1 MSVQYVQ
8 EPEFELLRCV
18 PQRVVHSPSWASLLI
33 RVDCQLKPFTGPSW
47 PRDPIQQPWVLS
59 YTLRQPSRA
68 SCAVWVGGQN
78 NAPSR
83 EGPVPGQV
91 LSQNATRPS
100 DRDQASLSSCLLTQ
114 PVPWFILCLFLE
126 TGWVLTL
133 PPYHP
138 TSVRQDSY
146 LLFFFFSAPEV
157 LGCSPA
163 NLQLF
168 REPVFELLRC
178 VPQRIVLSP
187 SWASLFN

>member
-1 MSVQYVQ
+1 MRRLHLVHRLSVMDS
-8 EPEFELLRCV
+8 PERLMMMLGSRGALPGVSRKPLAKIGPRCCDVEVRIRATPLLRLV
-18 PQRVVHSPSWASLLI
+18 S
-33 RVDCQLKPFTGPSW
+33 
-47 PRDPIQQPWVLS
+47 
-59 YTLRQPSRA
+59 
-68 SCAVWVGGQN
+68 QN

-146 LLFFFFSAPEV
+146 LLLFLFQLPRYWGVIQHVIPVMFR
-157 LGCSPA
+157 
-163 NLQLF
+163 NLSSSCYAAS
-168 REPVFELLRC
+168 RSELSIARHGH
-178 VPQRIVLSP
+178 P
-187 SWASLFN
+187 S

>member
-1 MSVQYVQ
+1 MVHFVFVPRDRLGSDTPSLPPYECQTGFLFVTFSFSAPEVLGCYPACNSSNVQ

-47 PRDPIQQPWVLS
+47 PRDPIQQPWILS

-91 LSQNATRPS
+91 LSQKLLDLLTGTRP
-100 DRDQASLSSCLLTQ
+100 
-114 PVPWFILCLFLE
+114 P
-126 TGWVLTL
+126 
-133 PPYHP
+133 
-138 TSVRQDSY
+138 
-146 LLFFFFSAPEV
+146 
-157 LGCSPA
+157 SP
-163 NLQLF
+163 
-168 REPVFELLRC
+168 RVC
-178 VPQRIVLSP
+178 
-187 SWASLFN
+187 